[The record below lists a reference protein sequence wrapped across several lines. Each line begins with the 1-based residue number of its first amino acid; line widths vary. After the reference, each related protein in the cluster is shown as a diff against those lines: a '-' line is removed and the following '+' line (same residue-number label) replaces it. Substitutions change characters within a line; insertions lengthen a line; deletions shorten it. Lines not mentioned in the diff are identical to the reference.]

1 MTNRERIVKTVMD
14 SLERKLKEA
23 DDEQLAMITE
33 DLIDCGYCKPLT
45 SNKLRYFD
53 ELYDFLQKNEGDE
66 VKIDGN
72 SVECEGEMTEQ
83 NVIEDMFE
91 ELPLDKV
98 NKAEFANTIA
108 QETAED
114 IISDLKNYIAKYGHI
129 TKSMLDE
136 LIERYVSRYGVEVED
151 D

>member
-1 MTNRERIVKTVMD
+1 MTNRERIVKTVLD
-14 SLERKLKEA
+14 SLERKLKKA

-33 DLIDCGYCKPLT
+33 DLIDCGYCAPLT
-45 SNKLRYFD
+45 SNKLRDFG
-53 ELYDFLQKNEGDE
+53 EIYDFLQNEGDE
-66 VKIDGN
+66 VEIDGN

-83 NVIEDMFE
+83 EVIEDMFE
-91 ELPLDKV
+91 ELPFDKV
-98 NKAEFANTIA
+98 DKAEFANTIA

-114 IISDLKNYIAKYGHI
+114 IIADLKNYIAKYGHI